1 MTKLFRL
8 RVKDGYVSPAT
19 SLTNAHGTDMKNML
33 IPAAVAVAIS
43 KGKIDWKDAVRCV
56 ASGKD
61 PSILITKPDAAKPSK
76 ELEGAADF
84 DQQKLI
90 ADAAAEKA
98 ATDAAAAKDKP
109 SELELARAENRAP
122 DLTKLTDAELNA
134 QAVLLGVDPA
144 SYGTTAGLVRAMR
157 KKMEA

>member
-19 SLTNAHGTDMKNML
+19 ALTNAHGTDMKNML

-61 PSILITKPDAAKPSK
+61 PSILITKPDAVKPSK
-76 ELEGAADF
+76 DLEGAADF

-98 ATDAAAAKDKP
+98 VADAAANDKP

-157 KKMEA
+157 KKTEA